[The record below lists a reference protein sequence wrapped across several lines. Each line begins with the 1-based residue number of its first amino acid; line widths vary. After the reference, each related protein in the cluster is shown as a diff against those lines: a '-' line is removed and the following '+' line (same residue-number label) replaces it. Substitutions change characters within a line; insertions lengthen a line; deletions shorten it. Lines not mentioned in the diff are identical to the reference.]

1 MITLTKSC
9 HFGIMIQNERGVVHM
24 GAIPVL
30 IVGIITCCGL
40 VSLNTFL
47 KPIESVYAKNKGG
60 LRALNA
66 VCRLFGCVLLFG
78 SINFALGRGC
88 LVVMNSED
96 SSAAAVLFIFLLV
109 TFILAGLLVFI
120 SVKIRDKLNSHAY
133 DYMLPDESSQLKDMN
148 VNEVLL
154 YKEGEDEALSK
165 INQYCRKTIEI
176 ATGFANNYTPGPVDC
191 VNKNNYCACDILMF
205 AAQIG
210 QDRIAKSKS
219 ENAGLLAKNYFLK
232 MKQEISFLC
241 GANAT
246 QLDNYLLS
254 RKFLRDTP
262 EHTVEALVHVLTYDS
277 VDLENKNLC
286 GWEVPDDSE
295 AISSFDFDQNIWNHI
310 IETADSLYDTIEK
323 GFDEVFLKL

>member
-1 MITLTKSC
+1 MLTKSC

-24 GAIPVL
+24 GFIPVL

-120 SVKIRDKLNSHAY
+120 SVKIRDKLNSHAH

-210 QDRIAKSKS
+210 QDRISKSKL

-254 RKFLRDTP
+254 RKFLHDAP
-262 EHTVEALVHVLTYDS
+262 GNAVDSLAHVLYYDS
-277 VDLENKNLC
+277 KNIEKHMSF
-286 GWEVPDDSE
+286 GWEVPDVPYFCSKPSLKHTE
-295 AISSFDFDQNIWNHI
+295 CGHI
-310 IETADSLYDTIEK
+310 TDTAKALYDTIEK
-323 GFDEVFLKL
+323 GFDEVLLKS